1 MSIVCKLNIFD
12 KTSFILVLIGAFNW
26 GLIGLLNFNLVNIIS
41 LGYPLVQRIIYV
53 VIFLASLN
61 LISLM
66 FRCNIVNSKNY

>member
-1 MSIVCKLNIFD
+1 MCKLNIFD